1 MAGKIRHMS
10 HLLDSYRSNAL
21 AARLE
26 AERTNLPN
34 VRQRAVDAAEV
45 WERLFERLE
54 WVEAQQRERYALSGH
69 RIALI
74 ANP

>member
-1 MAGKIRHMS
+1 MS
-10 HLLDSYRSNAL
+10 QILDSYRSNAL

-34 VRQRAVDAAEV
+34 VRQRALDAAEV
-45 WERLFERLE
+45 WERLFERLQR
-54 WVEAQQRERYALSGH
+54 VEARQRERNALSEH
-69 RIALI
+69 RIPQI